1 MYKFTNGIVVFD
13 EETRDA
19 YIKAGMHLVE
29 ENKVE
34 SPKEANVI
42 VNEKRNGETR
52 SSTKEDRKELRE
64 ER

>member
-13 EETRDA
+13 GETKDA

-29 ENKVE
+29 EKKVE
-34 SPKEANVI
+34 SPKEVD
-42 VNEKRNGETR
+42 VLVDEEGDSETR
-52 SSTKEDRKELRE
+52 SSTKKNRKELRE

>member
-29 ENKVE
+29 EKKVE